1 MKNNNTIRNRFFNS
15 INLSMTLFSYG
26 LLNNIQ
32 VYLEKDTKEL
42 ELSKSYVVF
51 ENKDGN
57 VKSTEYIL
65 NDYQYNSFKQYIGF

>member
-1 MKNNNTIRNRFFNS
+1 
-15 INLSMTLFSYG
+15 MTLFSYG

-57 VKSTEYIL
+57 VKSTEYIM
-65 NDYQYNSFKQYIGF
+65 NDYQYNSFKQYINSETPISFT